1 MSICGN
7 LQIYHPKSWL
17 SASLDTVKYL
27 VKFKNSVMPSQ
38 DDNCRRDEATYVSKV
53 IFGKYT
59 FILYLPSLNM
69 SKNRK
74 YLLLIQMKYQLDNHG
89 LL

>member
-53 IFGKYT
+53 T
-59 FILYLPSLNM
+59 FL
-69 SKNRK
+69 
-74 YLLLIQMKYQLDNHG
+74 
-89 LL
+89 